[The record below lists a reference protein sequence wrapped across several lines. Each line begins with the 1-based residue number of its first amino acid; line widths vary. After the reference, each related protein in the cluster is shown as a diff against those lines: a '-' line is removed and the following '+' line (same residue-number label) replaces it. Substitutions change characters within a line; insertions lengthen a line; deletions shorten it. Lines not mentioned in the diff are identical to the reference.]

1 MTKLQRFIMN
11 GFSLA
16 LATIFMRTVAVVFNA
31 YVSSSVGAEG
41 MGLFSL
47 VSSVYGFFIT
57 FATSG
62 IGLATMRLVA
72 EAMGRGD
79 AAGEK
84 QVLYRCL
91 FYALLFGGVASF
103 AIFFLAEP
111 IGVRLLG
118 DARTVSSLR
127 LFSIS
132 LLPIAMS
139 SVFAGFYN
147 AKRRSGKNALT
158 QVVEQVIR
166 IFLTVALLI
175 ALLPKGVEYACI
187 ALVAGGAVSELLS
200 FIFMAITYG
209 IDQRRIGCFHIEG
222 GENKEEVSNGQKR
235 LFGKICSISLP
246 VAFSTYVRSGL
257 TTLEHVLI
265 PRSLMKAGGNKETAL
280 SSYGALHGMAIPIL
294 LYPASFLSSFTGLL
308 LPEVA
313 ESLARGEKR
322 RLRYIVERSL
332 SFALMFAFLAAG
344 ALFLLSGDLGDLV
357 YKNREAGFYIAALV
371 PLVPVMYLDTTVDNI
386 LKGIGEQFYCMC
398 VNVIDAG
405 LSVILVLLLL
415 PRFGA
420 LGYVGV
426 LLIAEVFNFSLS
438 VMRLYRRI
446 PFALGLFR
454 DIFLPIL
461 LVTGASLLTRFFF
474 LGVAPSG
481 WIAVMK
487 TIVYLSVALLFFVLT
502 GVLGKERRAFL
513 RKAVPEN
520 DKIFRKKRNLSRSD
534 ANCT

>member
-1 MTKLQRFIMN
+1 MN
-11 GFSLA
+11 GLSLA
-16 LATIFMRTVAVVFNA
+16 LATVFMRTVAVIFNA

-47 VSSVYGFFIT
+47 VGSVYGFFIT

-72 EAMGRGD
+72 EATGHGD
-79 AAGEK
+79 HAEEK
-84 QVLYRCL
+84 KVLFHCL
-91 FYALLFGGVASF
+91 TYALLFGGVASF
-103 AIFFLAEP
+103 GIFFLAEP
-111 IGVRLLG
+111 IGVHLLG
-118 DARTVSSLR
+118 DVRTVSSLR

-139 SVFAGFYN
+139 SVFAGYYN
-147 AKRRSGKNALT
+147 AKRQSGKNALT
-158 QVVEQVIR
+158 QIVEQVIR
-166 IFLTVALLI
+166 IFLTVSFLMI
-175 ALLPKGVEYACI
+175 LLPKGVEYACV
-187 ALVAGGAVSELLS
+187 ALVAGGTISELLS
-200 FIFMAITYG
+200 FLFMTLTYAV
-209 IDQRRIGCFHIEG
+209 DRRRSLILHTLKK
-222 GENKEEVSNGQKR
+222 GEDRGEKYGQKR
-235 LFGKICSISLP
+235 LFEKICSISLP

-265 PRSLMKAGGNKETAL
+265 PRSLAKAGDNRESAL

-332 SFALMFAFLAAG
+332 SFALLFAFLAAG
-344 ALFLLSGDLGDLV
+344 ALFLLSGDFGDLV
-357 YKNREAGFYIAALV
+357 YRNQEAGFFIAVLV
-371 PLVPVMYLDTTVDNI
+371 PLVPVMYMDTTVDNI

-398 VNVIDAG
+398 VNVADAG
-405 LSVILVLLLL
+405 LSVVLVLLFL

-438 VMRLYRRI
+438 ALRLYKRI
-446 PFALGLFR
+446 PFTLALFR
-454 DIFLPIL
+454 DIFLPGIL
-461 LVTGASLLTRFFF
+461 VAASAAATYIVFRMF
-474 LGVAPSG
+474 ASSG
-481 WIAVMK
+481 W
-487 TIVYLSVALLFFVLT
+487 LSVLKTSIYLGITLLLFVLF
-502 GVLGKERRAFL
+502 GILGKERRAFL
-513 RKAVPEN
+513 KKVIPEKEHKSK
-520 DKIFRKKRNLSRSD
+520 DGCEK
-534 ANCT
+534 

>member
-31 YVSSSVGAEG
+31 YVSASVGAEG

-79 AAGEK
+79 KRGEK
-84 QVLYRCL
+84 HVLYHCL
-91 FYALLFGGVASF
+91 FYALLFGGIASL

-111 IGVRLLG
+111 IGMHLLG
-118 DARTVSSLR
+118 DGRTVASLR
-127 LFSIS
+127 LFAIS

-158 QVVEQVIR
+158 QVVEQIIR
-166 IFLTVALLI
+166 IFLTVSLLI
-175 ALLPKGVEYACI
+175 SLLPKGVEYACI
-187 ALVAGGAVSELLS
+187 ALVAGGAIAELLS
-200 FIFMAITYG
+200 FVFMVFTYFL
-209 IDQRRIGCFHIEG
+209 DQRRLSFLYTRKDGDNTDER
-222 GENKEEVSNGQKR
+222 NGQKR

-265 PRSLMKAGGNKETAL
+265 PRSLMQAGGDKEAAL

-332 SFALMFAFLAAG
+332 SFALIFAFLAAG
-344 ALFLLSGDLGDLV
+344 ALFLLSEDLGTLV

-398 VNVIDAG
+398 VNVLDAG
-405 LSVILVLLLL
+405 ISVLLVLLLL

-438 VMRLYRRI
+438 AVRLYRRI
-446 PFALGLFR
+446 PFALGLVH
-454 DIFLPIL
+454 DIFKPGILVVIASVITRSVFSHFLPSGGL
-461 LVTGASLLTRFFF
+461 AVLKTVLYLAVSTSFF
-474 LGVAPSG
+474 L
-481 WIAVMK
+481 
-487 TIVYLSVALLFFVLT
+487 LT
-502 GVLGKERRAFL
+502 GVLNKERRAFL
-513 RKAVPEN
+513 RKAIPEK
-520 DKIFRKKRNLSRSD
+520 DRSIRQKKRKSE
-534 ANCT
+534 